1 MPIEP
6 FTGSFTIEPP
16 AASHTISASGTH
28 LTMRAVP
35 ETDWWRIPPSKP
47 YPTGVESHSGAL
59 FARQV
64 DATRDFTAGVWLRGG
79 WGVQYDQGC
88 LMVITSA
95 SGVQGNW
102 VKAGVEME
110 EGEEFISCVVTSP
123 WSDWSIEPAKISTST
138 ASSGPANAG
147 AIYIQITREGP
158 LLTVKKFLSKA
169 GPWDTP
175 PAEARQISGG
185 SWVQLIWTTLGK
197 PRAKQGDLWCV
208 GCMVCGPTNK
218 DGTTAE
224 FFNFSFEYK

>member
-16 AASHTISASGTH
+16 AASHAISASGTH

-35 ETDWWRIPPSKP
+35 ETDWWRIPRSKP
-47 YPTGVESHSGAL
+47 YPSGVDNRSGAL

-79 WGVQYDQGC
+79 WGWG
-88 LMVITSA
+88 A
-95 SGVQGNW
+95 GNW

-110 EGEEFISCVVTSP
+110 EGKEFISCVVTSP
-123 WSDWSIEPAKISTST
+123 WSDWSIEPATISTST
-138 ASSGPANAG
+138 ASSGPANGG

-158 LLTVKKFLSKA
+158 LLTAKKFLSKA
-169 GPWDTP
+169 GPGDTP
-175 PAEARQISGG
+175 PAEAD
-185 SWVQLIWTTLGK
+185 LIKYREVRGFDLDDAGK
-197 PRAKQGDLWCV
+197 PRAKEGDLWRV